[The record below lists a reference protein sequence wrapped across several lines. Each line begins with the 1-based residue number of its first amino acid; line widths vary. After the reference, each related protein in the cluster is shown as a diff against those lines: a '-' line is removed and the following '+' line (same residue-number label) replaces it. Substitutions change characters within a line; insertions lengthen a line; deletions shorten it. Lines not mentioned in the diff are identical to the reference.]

1 MEEQYKEKITRVYA
15 EIKALRAKGAKMK
28 DISECF
34 DITSSVLSALYSTV
48 MPAIFDAMEK
58 GAEFDGSID
67 EALDMV
73 NNVSKRK
80 FLGIVDIIYSKLD
93 DINISSFNNTTDDR
107 IYFGDI
113 QKEAANSMA
122 QASNYSGI
130 YMSYSRTSYKDALKA
145 EPYLIKKLDK
155 GEIMPRVCFKNSN
168 GQEFWGVGL
177 FSVHQIGHIFIN
189 EQRNKRLGLRNI
201 SLQLPLFD
209 KPKVLKGIYLSHDFN
224 HNPIA
229 RRIIFIKLS
238 DSDSET
244 EFNNYSPSVITAEEF
259 TKEEREFYE
268 YTCLDGDY
276 IRSMMYYSPEQTD
289 YDLKMEKMMLN
300 LK

>member
-1 MEEQYKEKITRVYA
+1 MEEKDKITRVYA
-15 EIKALRAKGAKMK
+15 EIKSLRSKGAKMK

-34 DITSSVLSALYSTV
+34 DVTSSVLSALYSTV
-48 MPAIFDAMEK
+48 MPAIFDAIEK
-58 GAEFDGSID
+58 GSEFDNSLD
-67 EALDMV
+67 EALNMV

-80 FLGIVDIIYSKLD
+80 FLEIVDSIYNKLGD
-93 DINISSFNNTTDDR
+93 VDISSFSSTSDDR

-122 QASNYSGI
+122 QAANYSGI

-155 GEIMPRVCFKNSN
+155 GEIMPRICFKNAN

-229 RRIIFIKLS
+229 RRIILVKLS

-244 EFNNYSPSVITAEEF
+244 EFNNFSPAVISPEDF
-259 TKEEREFYE
+259 TQSEREYYE
-268 YTCLDGDY
+268 YTCANGDY
-276 IRSMMYYSPEQTD
+276 IRSMMYYSPEQND
-289 YDLKMEKMMLN
+289 YDLKMEKMMLE